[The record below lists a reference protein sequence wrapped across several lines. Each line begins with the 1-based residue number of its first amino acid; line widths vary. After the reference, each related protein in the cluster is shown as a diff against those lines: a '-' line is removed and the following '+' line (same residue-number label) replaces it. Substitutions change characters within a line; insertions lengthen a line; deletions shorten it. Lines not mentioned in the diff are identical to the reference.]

1 MTEKWFIFRDRE
13 TGQELGGYTM
23 QGTFPG
29 ERAATIELIAA
40 EKGIPAE
47 RIETIVETRT
57 RNADPYSMEQ
67 WRQDGT
73 FNAEPGQEITEDVY
87 SQMLNGM
94 PPLFLSGDMARKFAE
109 QYKHPIQGGYL
120 MGEPQSTDADGR
132 NQYLAFGL
140 YGKGNSR
147 HYFYLGLSPRR

>member
-29 ERAATIELIAA
+29 ERAATIGLIAA

-57 RNADPYSMEQ
+57 RRADPYSMEQ

-87 SQMLNGM
+87 SQMLNVV
-94 PPLFLSGDMARKFAE
+94 PPFFLSGGMARKFAE
-109 QYKHPIQGGYL
+109 QYKHPVQDGFL

-132 NQYLAFGL
+132 NLYLAFGL
-140 YGKGNSR
+140 YGKGSSR
-147 HYFYLGLSPRR
+147 HYFYMGLSPRR